1 MLENRGMS
9 AYALH
14 TKSLVTDE
22 KGVPILDDKGKKK
35 YRLHQ
40 SVISKIKNNKSKAL
54 QLDIL
59 GVICELLDC
68 QPADLIVY
76 ESTTQ
81 SESTTQNV
89 ARATQSASIT
99 QNASA
104 TQSDNTTQNAS
115 DNGIY
120 FVNNTGKTILQ
131 LLDEAKVKV
140 RQENEEQ
147 YAEKVRE
154 SPYLYKDNPESLD
167 KFMKKSL
174 KKPLMTRVTNVGY
187 DEQNKKWLR
196 KRLVSMDGT
205 IGWLADEDLA
215 ALDPDELVRDYDKS
229 EIVRLGDLRIYKSLK
244 RKSASTTRKVA
255 SATQSAKHTQSAST
269 TRKVARATQSIK
281 HTQSAST
288 TQSDNKE
295 LLTTAVIAKRLGLSK
310 KSVTDYIN
318 KGILPTIQPKG
329 KGTPHF
335 VKESDYPAFEL
346 YYRNLTGKM

>member
-120 FVNNTGKTILQ
+120 FVNNTEKTILQ
-131 LLDEAKVKV
+131 LLDEARVKT
-140 RQENEEQ
+140 RQEIEEQ
-147 YAEKVRE
+147 YAERVRE
-154 SPYLYKDNPESLD
+154 FPRFHKDNPESLD
-167 KFMKKSL
+167 KFIKESL
-174 KKPLMTRVTNVGY
+174 KKPLMTRMWIVGY
-187 DEQNKKWLR
+187 DEQNKKRLR
-196 KRLVSMDGT
+196 KRLVNMNG
-205 IGWLADEDLA
+205 IGWLSDEDLA

-229 EIVRLGDLRIYKSLK
+229 EIVRLGDLRVYKSLK

-255 SATQSAKHTQSAST
+255 RATQSA
-269 TRKVARATQSIK
+269 K

-318 KGILPTIQPKG
+318 KGVLPTIQPKG
-329 KGTPHF
+329 ARTPHF

>member
-1 MLENRGMS
+1 
-9 AYALH
+9 
-14 TKSLVTDE
+14 
-22 KGVPILDDKGKKK
+22 
-35 YRLHQ
+35 
-40 SVISKIKNNKSKAL
+40 L

-81 SESTTQNV
+81 SESTTQN
-89 ARATQSASIT
+89 
-99 QNASA
+99 ASA
-104 TQSDNTTQNAS
+104 TQNAS
-115 DNGIY
+115 DNDIY
-120 FVNNTGKTILQ
+120 FVNNTEKTILQ
-131 LLDEAKVKV
+131 LLDEAKIKV
-140 RQENEEQ
+140 RQEIEEQ
-147 YAEKVRE
+147 YAEMVRE
-154 SPYLYKDNPESLD
+154 RPFLYKDNPESLD

-174 KKPLMTRVTNVGY
+174 KKPLMTRMWNVGY

-196 KRLVSMDGT
+196 KRLVSMDRT
-205 IGWLADEDLA
+205 KGWLADEDLA
-215 ALDPDELVRDYDKS
+215 ELDPDELVHDYDKS

-255 SATQSAKHTQSAST
+255 SATQS
-269 TRKVARATQSIK
+269 VK

-288 TQSDNKE
+288 TQSTTDNEK
-295 LLTTAVIAKRLGLSK
+295 LLTTAVIAERLGLSK

-318 KGILPTIQPKG
+318 KGVLPTIQPKG
-329 KGTPHF
+329 VGTPHF